1 MVRYLLA
8 GVVGCLYV
16 AGSIW
21 LVQSEGQR
29 YRSVRRAER
38 VAAAKSDK
46 PSPASTDTEIPDIT
60 RVTAAEPASA
70 RPKPEGEPAPAIQDS
85 MPSANPAGKR
95 AKPASE
101 VASLRPAKTPAGARS
116 TSPPPL
122 PAAKNAN
129 AVDQRKDLA
138 GIWDQPA
145 LRASWDVAQL
155 TTDDEIRLGRALH
168 ELILQFNRPLDTG
181 PWQRR
186 VEEAAE
192 PFQKTVARKDIPYTF
207 TVLDSNAVNAF
218 SHPGG
223 FVYVSRGLFNL
234 IGEDEDY
241 ALEFVVGHEIA
252 HVDLQHALKIL
263 RDPGVMKLSEGT
275 LQKLYMLI
283 IPFGYLDL
291 DLEADA
297 WVYRRMKQLGRTER
311 ETLTFLRKL
320 EGYAKAN
327 GFENGR
333 AKPQPGRDASPLDNH
348 FRAHIAAWRR
358 LKHLKELA
366 GKP

>member
-1 MVRYLLA
+1 MPSARPA
-8 GVVGCLYV
+8 GKRTKPAPEV
-16 AGSIW
+16 A
-21 LVQSEGQR
+21 
-29 YRSVRRAER
+29 SVRRA
-38 VAAAKSDK
+38 
-46 PSPASTDTEIPDIT
+46 SPT
-60 RVTAAEPASA
+60 
-70 RPKPEGEPAPAIQDS
+70 APARTS
-85 MPSANPAGKR
+85 TPFPPAGK
-95 AKPASE
+95 K
-101 VASLRPAKTPAGARS
+101 AG
-116 TSPPPL
+116 
-122 PAAKNAN
+122 
-129 AVDQRKDLA
+129 AVDQRRDL
-138 GIWDQPA
+138 GPVWDEPS
-145 LRASWDVAQL
+145 LKASWDVAHL

-168 ELILQFNRPLDTG
+168 ELILQFNRPLETG

-192 PFQKTVARKDIPYTF
+192 PFLKTVARKAIPYTF

-252 HVDLQHALKIL
+252 HVDLQHAVRIL
-263 RDPGVMKLSEGT
+263 RDPGVMKLTEGT

-297 WVYRRMKQLGRTER
+297 WAYRRMKQLGRTER

-320 EGYAKAN
+320 EGYARAN
-327 GFENGR
+327 GFENGL
-333 AKPQPGRDASPLDNH
+333 AKPQPGRGASPLENH
-348 FRAHIAAWRR
+348 FRAHIATWKR
-358 LKHLKELA
+358 LKHLKELT
-366 GKP
+366 GKTSSPAP